1 VSHGAI
7 SHDQGGEILAEND
20 LADRKRRGVEE
31 LVGAVLFLLGQQPHG
46 QQRGDEDE
54 DDAHVVEERREDHLV
69 DVDLLGV
76 VGVLGHLHG
85 LGVEPP
91 DEAVEEVAD
100 EEEEAGDD
108 DVGDGRAEIGPD
120 LLFHEGPDVSHCS
133 SPPETIFM

>member
-1 VSHGAI
+1 VE
-7 SHDQGGEILAEND
+7 QR
-20 LADRKRRGVEE
+20 RK
-31 LVGAVLFLLGQQPHG
+31 
-46 QQRGDEDE
+46 
-54 DDAHVVEERREDHLV
+54 DHLV

-91 DEAVEEVAD
+91 DEAVVEIAD
-100 EEEEAGDD
+100 EEEEPGDD

-120 LLFHEGPDVSHCS
+120 LFFHQGPDVCHCS